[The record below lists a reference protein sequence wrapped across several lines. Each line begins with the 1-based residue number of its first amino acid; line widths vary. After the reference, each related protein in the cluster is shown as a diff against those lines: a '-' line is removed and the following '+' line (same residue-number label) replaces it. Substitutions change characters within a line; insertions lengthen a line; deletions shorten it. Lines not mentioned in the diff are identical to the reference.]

1 MENTSLNGT
10 NLKKERNYGID
21 ALRTVAMLMVVTL
34 HVLGFGGVLTHTKD
48 LTFGAELL
56 WSIKILCYSA
66 VNIYAIIS
74 GFVGYRSS
82 HKGRNLIYLC
92 LQLFFFSAILT
103 GIDTAVLLSQGAQ
116 ISASAIFH
124 NLFPSIKMHWYF
136 SAYFCLFFFMP
147 ILDKIIDSVPQ
158 KALKICALLCFAVFC
173 CISPFSDQVTSL
185 RGGYSVFW
193 LILMYTL
200 GAYISKY
207 DPLKKRSSLFCFL
220 GFAVCSVL
228 TVAIRIII
236 VLVNQ
241 NLVSEPKS
249 FELLVSYVSPTVTL
263 AAVFIVCAFA
273 KLNIK
278 GKSSKKII
286 AFLCP
291 LSFGVYL
298 LHCHPIV
305 AEKLQDTFAWVGTK
319 NPFIALLLTLGISL
333 AIFSA
338 CMLIDWLRL
347 LLFKAMKIKKFSEIL
362 ENLIKK
368 PIYRLLKIQ
377 D

>member
-1 MENTSLNGT
+1 MKNTSLNDT

-103 GIDTAVLLSQGAQ
+103 GIDTAVLLSQGAP

-158 KALKICALLCFAVFC
+158 KTLKICALVCFLVFC

-207 DPLKKRSSLFCFL
+207 DPLKKRSPLFCFL

-228 TVAIRIII
+228 TVIIRIAILI
-236 VLVNQ
+236 YN
-241 NLVSEPKS
+241 NNFASEPKG
-249 FELLVSYVSPTVTL
+249 FELLVTYISPTVTL

-278 GKSSKKII
+278 RKISKKII
-286 AFLCP
+286 TFLCP

-305 AEKLQDTFAWVGTK
+305 AEKLQGAFAWVGTK

-338 CMLIDWLRL
+338 CMLIDQLRL
-347 LLFKAMKIKKFSEIL
+347 LLFKVMKIKKLSEFL

>member
-1 MENTSLNGT
+1 MKNTSLNDT

-21 ALRTVAMLMVVTL
+21 ALRTVAMLMVVIL

-116 ISASAIFH
+116 ISASSIFH
-124 NLFPSIKMHWYF
+124 NLFPTIKMHWYF

-158 KALKICALLCFAVFC
+158 KALKICALVCFAVFC

-193 LILMYTL
+193 LILMYAL

-207 DPLKKRSSLFCFL
+207 DPLRRRSPLFCFL
-220 GFAVCSVL
+220 GFIICSAL
-228 TVAIRIII
+228 TVIIRIAIM
-236 VLVNQ
+236 LYNN
-241 NLVSEPKS
+241 NLASEPKG
-249 FELLVSYVSPTVTL
+249 FELLVTYISPTVTL

-273 KLNIK
+273 KFNIK
-278 GKSSKKII
+278 SKISKKII
-286 AFLCP
+286 GLLCP

-305 AEKLQDTFAWVGTK
+305 AERLRGAFSWVGTK

-347 LLFKAMKIKKFSEIL
+347 LLFKVMKIKKLSEIL

>member
-1 MENTSLNGT
+1 MKNTSLNDT

-103 GIDTAVLLSQGAQ
+103 GIDTAVLLSQGAP

-147 ILDKIIDSVPQ
+147 ILDKIIDTVPQ
-158 KALKICALLCFAVFC
+158 KTLKICALVCFLVFC

-207 DPLKKRSSLFCFL
+207 DPLKKRSPLFCFL

-228 TVAIRIII
+228 TVIIRIAIM
-236 VLVNQ
+236 LYN
-241 NLVSEPKS
+241 NNFASEPKG
-249 FELLVSYVSPTVTL
+249 FELLVTYISPTVTL

-278 GKSSKKII
+278 GKISKKII

-305 AEKLQDTFAWVGTK
+305 AEKLQGAFEWVGRE
-319 NPFIALLLTLGISL
+319 NPFLALLLTLGISL

-347 LLFKAMKIKKFSEIL
+347 LLFKVMKIKKLSEFL

>member
-220 GFAVCSVL
+220 GFAVCSVRAYRRL
-228 TVAIRIII
+228 PGPPA
-236 VLVNQ
+236 
-241 NLVSEPKS
+241 KS
-249 FELLVSYVSPTVTL
+249 IATHSF
-263 AAVFIVCAFA
+263 F
-273 KLNIK
+273 LNIN
-278 GKSSKKII
+278 SSIVF
-286 AFLCP
+286 AVGRR
-291 LSFGVYL
+291 LSFGL
-298 LHCHPIV
+298 N
-305 AEKLQDTFAWVGTK
+305 T
-319 NPFIALLLTLGISL
+319 
-333 AIFSA
+333 
-338 CMLIDWLRL
+338 
-347 LLFKAMKIKKFSEIL
+347 
-362 ENLIKK
+362 
-368 PIYRLLKIQ
+368 
-377 D
+377 